1 MIGILKKYLLLY
13 FSKQFIYFLFV
24 GASAASLNFFSRF
37 LFREFLDSLIS
48 AIFSYSIAIVF
59 AFFLHKR
66 FVFPYSVVPIKT
78 QGVRFLAIQLAC
90 MPVVLVIFSQLSRIF
105 YEVGLAGYAEPTA
118 HIISIGTP
126 ALITFL
132 LYKLFV
138 FYK

>member
-37 LFREFLDSLIS
+37 LFREFFDSLIS
-48 AIFSYSIAIVF
+48 ATLSYSFALVF
-59 AFFLHKR
+59 AFFLHKK
-66 FVFPYSVVPIKT
+66 FVFPYSVVPVET
-78 QGVRFLAIQLAC
+78 QGIRFLAIQLTC
-90 MPVVLVIFSQLSRIF
+90 MPVVLIIFSQLSRVFFEI
-105 YEVGLAGYAEPTA
+105 GLAGYSEPTA

-132 LYKLFV
+132 HYKLFV

>member
-1 MIGILKKYLLLY
+1 MIEILKKYLLLY

-48 AIFSYSIAIVF
+48 AIFSYSFAIVF

-66 FVFPYSVVPIKT
+66 YVFPYSVVPIKT
-78 QGVRFLAIQLAC
+78 QGIRFLAIQLAC
-90 MPVVLVIFSQLSRIF
+90 MPVVLIIFSQLSRIF

-126 ALITFL
+126 ALVTFL

>member
-1 MIGILKKYLLLY
+1 MIEILKKYLLLY

-48 AIFSYSIAIVF
+48 AIFSYSFALVF

-66 FVFPYSVVPIKT
+66 YVFPYSVVPIET
-78 QGVRFLAIQLAC
+78 QGIRFLAIQLAC
-90 MPVVLVIFSQLSRIF
+90 MPVVLIIFSQLSRIF

-126 ALITFL
+126 ALVTFL

>member
-37 LFREFLDSLIS
+37 LFREFFDSLIS
-48 AIFSYSIAIVF
+48 AVFSYSLAIVF
-59 AFFLHKR
+59 AFFLHKK
-66 FVFPYSVVPIKT
+66 FVFPYSAVPIES
-78 QGVRFLAIQLAC
+78 QVIRFLAIQLTC
-90 MPVVLVIFSQLSRIF
+90 MPVVLLIFSQFSRLF
-105 YEVGLAGYAEPTA
+105 YEVGLAGYSEPTA

-126 ALITFL
+126 ALATFL
-132 LYKLFV
+132 FYKLYV